1 MDHILGG
8 DFCWDSKKSEI
19 ELRLRGYWTRYK
31 MAAVWIVGFWR
42 AGGSGGGPGYCFSE
56 RQGGRES
63 QGQRLA
69 MPRISQRIGVTSPKI
84 RGGLEHRVK
93 PGGGTAGEVGGGAR
107 GAAARRE
114 AVGAHGRDDKTYPS
128 TRRSERKTLG
138 AANSDAEYLREGV
151 GKLGRTRIP
160 NGDGSV
166 KRRTGRKSGAGSSGS
181 ARRERRVLR
190 EYPVRSKRP
199 ERQDDMPG
207 PAYKVWRVPSGT
219 HGALESGR
227 NRREQAVPK
236 ESPARHE
243 GTRKAASH
251 GAGIQEPG
259 EQYLSVIL
267 GPTTRKGKNWEQESL
282 GGVKGHLGCLLRLD
296 NPNEGAE
303 RKNDGGQSGS
313 WEQEALMCNIGKPC
327 DIDPLL
333 IPPLTKVNCVVP
345 PRESKESPIWGLAGQ
360 HRHAPTGGG
369 ERRAGTR
376 AEIIPKREGLL
387 VVYNMADFSGEVQI

>member
-31 MAAVWIVGFWR
+31 MAAVWIVGLWR
-42 AGGSGGGPGYCFSE
+42 AGGSGGGPGYCMS
-56 RQGGRES
+56 GES
-63 QGQRLA
+63 
-69 MPRISQRIGVTSPKI
+69 
-84 RGGLEHRVK
+84 
-93 PGGGTAGEVGGGAR
+93 GTAFSNAKNITEDRGDFPQDRR
-107 GAAARRE
+107 GAGAPRKAGGWNGRLNLSTARRLQKKQRE
-114 AVGAHGRDDKTYPS
+114 VVQKA
-128 TRRSERKTLG
+128 
-138 AANSDAEYLREGV
+138 LREV
-151 GKLGRTRIP
+151 Q
-160 NGDGSV
+160 
-166 KRRTGRKSGAGSSGS
+166 GRKSGAGSSGS
-181 ARRERRVLR
+181 ARRERQVLR
-190 EYPVRSKRP
+190 EYPVRSKHP
-199 ERQDDMPG
+199 EWQDDMPG

-227 NRREQAVPK
+227 NRQEQAVPK

-345 PRESKESPIWGLAGQ
+345 PCESKESPIWGLAGQ

-369 ERRAGTR
+369 ERRAGTQ
-376 AEIIPKREGLL
+376 AEIIPKKEGLL